1 MERRNCI
8 LSIIKLKKI
17 AVILSIIL
25 IATFFG
31 CKETSAQQ
39 SQLLEPQEMIDVL
52 VTKDV
57 HLVDVR
63 TPREFKMGFIENA
76 INIDFS
82 SPNFQAELNKL
93 DNTKPIIVY
102 CRSGRRSGIATNN
115 LVKAGFTEIY
125 DLRNGIINWQRQGQK
140 LVK

>member
-1 MERRNCI
+1 M
-8 LSIIKLKKI
+8 KKI
-17 AVILSIIL
+17 AILLSVVL
-25 IATFFG
+25 SVSFLG

-39 SQLLEPQEMIDVL
+39 SKLVEPQEMIDVL
-52 VTKDV
+52 SSKDV

-63 TPREFKMGFIENA
+63 TAEFQMGYIINA

-82 SPNFQAELNKL
+82 SPTFQAELEKL
-93 DNTKPIIVY
+93 DSSKPIVVY

-125 DLRNGIINWQRQGQK
+125 DLKNGIINWQRQGLK
-140 LVK
+140 LVKP